1 MTRVLLFAD
10 FGKGPRY
17 VCRMTRGGTIAMA
30 RASDTW
36 FTWGANTKDP
46 RPTAR
51 RWWLVECES
60 AEAGR
65 AIIAEDGGRRVCG
78 CRHIAEV
85 HRVGAVVGCSSEPF
99 GYTVRLG
106 AGLATGRIL
115 DSG

>member
-1 MTRVLLFAD
+1 MSRVLLFAD
-10 FGKGPRY
+10 FGQGLRY
-17 VCRMTRGGTIAMA
+17 VCRMTQA

-65 AIIAEDGGRRVCG
+65 AAIKAFERPLKDYESPSVLPC
-78 CRHIAEV
+78 
-85 HRVGAVVGCSSEPF
+85 AVKSASGIV
-99 GYTVRLG
+99 
-106 AGLATGRIL
+106 GRIL
-115 DSG
+115 DSGTNEARP